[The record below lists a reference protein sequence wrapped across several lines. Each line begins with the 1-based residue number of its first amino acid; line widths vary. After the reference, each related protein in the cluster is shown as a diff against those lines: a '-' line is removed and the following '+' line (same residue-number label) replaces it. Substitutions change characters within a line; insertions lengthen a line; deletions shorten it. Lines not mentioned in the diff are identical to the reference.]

1 MNSKLY
7 KIFTGALMSVMI
19 FSACEDAKEDVKVIE
34 EVLVNNG
41 DIVGTWTLT
50 GLDGTYARS
59 ADMPTGVDSINKVA
73 YWKDAAALGLPA
85 ETGAQTIFTLK
96 QDYPMPGFP
105 QVASYNKATLA
116 AFSIAMTLTAQDAAT
131 VGAGATY
138 TLKGTYPTTRLDDIN
153 CRTSPTVAPIDDQ
166 GLYYVNKNTRTGV
179 VKAGNFSIAPDINL
193 GDQVLPPF
201 PDGTYNVADSS
212 VLSIDFYDR
221 DAHDVLY
228 AEVKDTW
235 DEAADRGA
243 TGIFELPV
251 GTPSGI
257 IGDPT
262 GGASAAEGYIGGQTA
277 LAYWSG
283 YLTYYGFS
291 YAGEVQYLTAL
302 ILAGALTLPD
312 VDGVAGPTAGDF
324 AVYMYSNPTST
335 TQTGIP
341 YSSIVTPNADGTPN
355 FTDDSGHDIDV
366 SSPTT
371 GSHLTGGKLTMHF
384 PTGVCFPHNETI
396 TFSSTFERAA
406 N

>member
-19 FSACEDAKEDVKVIE
+19 FSACEDAKEDVDVVE
-34 EVLVNNG
+34 EVILNNG

-50 GLDGTYARS
+50 GLDGTYERS
-59 ADMPTGVDSINKVA
+59 VDMPTGVDSIVKYA
-73 YWKDAAALGLPA
+73 YWKDAAALGIDPEVTKQA
-85 ETGAQTIFTLK
+85 IITLK

-105 QVASYNKATLA
+105 QTASYDKTTLA

-153 CRTSPTVAPIDDQ
+153 CRTAGTVAPIDDQ

-212 VLSIDFYDR
+212 KLTIGFYDR

-235 DEAADRGA
+235 DEAADRGS
-243 TGIFELPV
+243 TGIFEMPV
-251 GTPSGI
+251 DATTGAFAAT
-257 IGDPT
+257 GDR
-262 GGASAAEGYIGGQTA
+262 AAEGYVQSPL
-277 LAYWSG
+277 LAAWSG
-283 YLTYYGFS
+283 YFTA
-291 YAGEVQYLTAL
+291 YALVVQGELAYL
-302 ILAGALTLPD
+302 GAVAATGAITVVD
-312 VDGVAGPTAGDF
+312 VDQDGAITSADL
-324 AVYMYSNPTST
+324 AYYMATHPTST
-335 TQTGIP
+335 TQVLGLPYAALVSAATGA
-341 YSSIVTPNADGTPN
+341 VV
-355 FTDDSGHDIDV
+355 FTNDSDHDLDL
-366 SSPTT
+366 SGGAATAA
-371 GSHLTGGKLTMHF
+371 LGGKLTYHF
-384 PTGVCFPHNETI
+384 PTGTCFPHNETI
-396 TFSSTFERAA
+396 TFEAVFERI
-406 N
+406 

>member
-19 FSACEDAKEDVKVIE
+19 FSACEDAKEDVKVVE
-34 EVLVNNG
+34 EVILNNG
-41 DIVGTWTLT
+41 DIVGSWNLIS
-50 GLDGTYARS
+50 LEGTYARS
-59 ADMPTGVDSINKVA
+59 ADMPTGVDSMNKVA
-73 YWKDAAALGLPA
+73 LWKNAAALGLPA
-85 ETGAQTIFTLK
+85 ETGAVPLFTLK

-105 QVASYNKATLA
+105 QVASYDKATLA
-116 AFSIAMTLTAQDAAT
+116 AFSIAMTLTAQDAAS
-131 VGAGATY
+131 VGLGATY
-138 TLKGTYPTTRLDDIN
+138 TLKGTYPTTRLDEIN
-153 CRTSPTVAPIDDQ
+153 CRTAGTVAPIDDQ

-212 VLSIDFYDR
+212 TLTISFYDR

-262 GGASAAEGYIGGQTA
+262 GGTSAAEGYIGGQA
-277 LAYWSG
+277 SLASWGG
-283 YLTYYGFS
+283 YLTA
-291 YAGEVQYLTAL
+291 YALIVGGELQYLAYAAATGG
-302 ILAGALTLPD
+302 ITVVD
-312 VDGVAGPTAGDF
+312 VDQDGDITS
-324 AVYMYSNPTST
+324 ADLAYYMATNPTST
-335 TQTGIP
+335 TQVLSLP
-341 YSSIVTPNADGTPN
+341 YSLLVSAATGAVV
-355 FTDDSGHDIDV
+355 FTNDSGHDLDL
-366 SSPTT
+366 SGGAATAA
-371 GSHLTGGKLTMHF
+371 LGGKLTYHF

-396 TFSSTFERAA
+396 TFEAVFERI
-406 N
+406 

>member
-19 FSACEDAKEDVKVIE
+19 FSACEDAKEVVDVVE
-34 EVLVNNG
+34 EVILNNG
-41 DIVGTWTLT
+41 DIVGAWNLT
-50 GLDGTYARS
+50 GLVGTYARTV
-59 ADMPTGVDSINKVA
+59 DMPTGTDSIVKYA
-73 YWKDAAALGLPA
+73 YWKDAAKLGIDPEVTKQA
-85 ETGAQTIFTLK
+85 IITLK

-105 QVASYNKATLA
+105 QTASYDKTTLA

-153 CRTSPTVAPIDDQ
+153 CRTAGTVAPIDDQ

-212 VLSIDFYDR
+212 TLSIDFYDR

-243 TGIFELPV
+243 TGIFEIPV
-251 GTPSGI
+251 GTP
-257 IGDPT
+257 
-262 GGASAAEGYIGGQTA
+262 
-277 LAYWSG
+277 
-283 YLTYYGFS
+283 
-291 YAGEVQYLTAL
+291 
-302 ILAGALTLPD
+302 
-312 VDGVAGPTAGDF
+312 
-324 AVYMYSNPTST
+324 
-335 TQTGIP
+335 
-341 YSSIVTPNADGTPN
+341 
-355 FTDDSGHDIDV
+355 
-366 SSPTT
+366 
-371 GSHLTGGKLTMHF
+371 
-384 PTGVCFPHNETI
+384 
-396 TFSSTFERAA
+396 
-406 N
+406 

>member
-19 FSACEDAKEDVKVIE
+19 FSACEDAKEVVDVVE
-34 EVLVNNG
+34 EVILNNG
-41 DIVGTWTLT
+41 DIVGAWTLT
-50 GLDGTYARS
+50 GLDGTYERS
-59 ADMPTGVDSINKVA
+59 ADMPAGVDSINKVA

-153 CRTSPTVAPIDDQ
+153 CRTAGTVAPIDDQ

-212 VLSIDFYDR
+212 KLTIGFYDR
-221 DAHDVLY
+221 DSHDVLY

-235 DEAADRGA
+235 DEAADRGS
-243 TGIFELPV
+243 TGIFEMPV
-251 GTPSGI
+251 DAT
-257 IGDPT
+257 T
-262 GGASAAEGYIGGQTA
+262 GAFAATGESAAEGYVQSPLLASWGGYFTTYA
-277 LAYWSG
+277 L
-283 YLTYYGFS
+283 LVQ
-291 YAGEVQYLTAL
+291 GELQYL
-302 ILAGALTLPD
+302 
-312 VDGVAGPTAGDF
+312 GVAAATGAITVADADGDGAITSVDLSF
-324 AVYMYSNPTST
+324 YMGLNPTST
-335 TQTGIP
+335 TQVLGLP
-341 YSSIVTPNADGTPN
+341 YSVLVSLATGLPV
-355 FTDDSGHDIDV
+355 FTNDSGHDLDL
-366 SSPTT
+366 SGGAATAA
-371 GSHLTGGKLTMHF
+371 LGGKLTFHF
-384 PTGVCFPHNETI
+384 TTGTCFPHNETI
-396 TFSSTFERAA
+396 TFDATFERI
-406 N
+406 

>member
-19 FSACEDAKEDVKVIE
+19 FSACEDAKEDVDVIE
-34 EVLVNNG
+34 EVILNNG
-41 DIVGTWTLT
+41 DIVGAWNLT
-50 GLDGTYARS
+50 GLVGTYARQV
-59 ADMPTGVDSINKVA
+59 DMPTGTDSIVKYA
-73 YWKDAAALGLPA
+73 YWKDAAKLGIDPEVTKQA
-85 ETGAQTIFTLK
+85 IITLK

-105 QVASYNKATLA
+105 QTASYDKTTLA

-212 VLSIDFYDR
+212 KLTIGFYDR

-235 DEAADRGA
+235 DEAADRGS
-243 TGIFELPV
+243 TGIFEMPV
-251 GTPSGI
+251 DATTGAFAAT
-257 IGDPT
+257 GDR
-262 GGASAAEGYIGGQTA
+262 AAEAYVQSPL
-277 LAYWSG
+277 LAAWSG
-283 YLTYYGFS
+283 YFTA
-291 YAGEVQYLTAL
+291 YALVVNGELAYL
-302 ILAGALTLPD
+302 GAVAATGGITVVD
-312 VDGVAGPTAGDF
+312 VDQDGAITSADL
-324 AVYMYSNPTST
+324 AYYMATNPTST
-335 TQTGIP
+335 TQVLGLPYAALVSAATGA
-341 YSSIVTPNADGTPN
+341 VV
-355 FTDDSGHDIDV
+355 FTNDSDHDLDL
-366 SSPTT
+366 SGGAATAA
-371 GSHLTGGKLTMHF
+371 LGGKLTYHF
-384 PTGVCFPHNETI
+384 PTGTCFPHNETI
-396 TFSSTFERAA
+396 TFEAVFERI
-406 N
+406 

>member
-59 ADMPTGVDSINKVA
+59 ADMPAGVDSINKVA

-105 QVASYNKATLA
+105 QVASYNKAQLA

-212 VLSIDFYDR
+212 TLSIDFYDR

-257 IGDPT
+257 IGDTT
-262 GGASAAEGYIGGQTA
+262 GGASAAEGYIGGVAA
-277 LAYWSG
+277 LANWG
-283 YLTYYGFS
+283 TFLTT
-291 YAGEVQYLTAL
+291 YALVVQGELQYLGVAAAT
-302 ILAGALTLPD
+302 GAITVAD
-312 VDGVAGPTAGDF
+312 VDQDGAITSADL
-324 AVYMYSNPTST
+324 AYYMATNPTST
-335 TQTGIP
+335 TQALGLP
-341 YSSIVTPNADGTPN
+341 YSLLVSAATGAVV
-355 FTDDSGHDIDV
+355 FTNDSGHDLDL
-366 SSPTT
+366 SGGAATAA
-371 GSHLTGGKLTMHF
+371 LGGKLTFHF

-396 TFSSTFERAA
+396 TFSSKFERAA

>member
-19 FSACEDAKEDVKVIE
+19 FSACEDAKEVVDVVE
-34 EVLVNNG
+34 EVILNNG
-41 DIVGTWTLT
+41 DIVGAWTLT
-50 GLDGTYARS
+50 GLDGTYERS
-59 ADMPTGVDSINKVA
+59 VDMPTGVDSIVKYA
-73 YWKDAAALGLPA
+73 YWKDAAALGIDPELTKQA
-85 ETGAQTIFTLK
+85 IITLK

-153 CRTSPTVAPIDDQ
+153 CRTAGTVAPIDDQ

-212 VLSIDFYDR
+212 KLTIGFYDR

-235 DEAADRGA
+235 DEAADRGS
-243 TGIFELPV
+243 TGIFEMPV
-251 GTPSGI
+251 DATTGAFAAT
-257 IGDPT
+257 GDR
-262 GGASAAEGYIGGQTA
+262 AAEAYVQSPL
-277 LAYWSG
+277 LAAWSG
-283 YLTYYGFS
+283 YFTA
-291 YAGEVQYLTAL
+291 YALVVQGELAYL
-302 ILAGALTLPD
+302 GAVAATGAITVVD
-312 VDGVAGPTAGDF
+312 VDQDGAITSADL
-324 AVYMYSNPTST
+324 AYYMATHPTST
-335 TQTGIP
+335 TQVLGLPYAALVSAATGA
-341 YSSIVTPNADGTPN
+341 VV
-355 FTDDSGHDIDV
+355 FTNDSDHDLDL
-366 SSPTT
+366 SGGAATAA
-371 GSHLTGGKLTMHF
+371 LGGKLTYHF
-384 PTGVCFPHNETI
+384 PTGTCFPHNETI
-396 TFSSTFERAA
+396 TFEAVFERI
-406 N
+406 

>member
-212 VLSIDFYDR
+212 KLTIDFYDR

-235 DEAADRGA
+235 DEANDRGS
-243 TGIFELPV
+243 TGIFEMPV
-251 GTPSGI
+251 DAT
-257 IGDPT
+257 T
-262 GGASAAEGYIGGQTA
+262 GAFAATGESAAEGYVQSPLLASWGGYYTA
-277 LAYWSG
+277 
-283 YLTYYGFS
+283 
-291 YAGEVQYLTAL
+291 YALVVNGELLY
-302 ILAGALTLPD
+302 LAGAAAAGLITVAD
-312 VDGVAGPTAGDF
+312 ADADGAITSADF
-324 AVYMYSNPTST
+324 IAYMALNPTTT
-335 TQTGIP
+335 TQALGLPYSLLVKVTATGIV
-341 YSSIVTPNADGTPN
+341 ITN
-355 FTDDSGHDIDV
+355 DSDHDLDL
-366 SSPTT
+366 SGGAATAA
-371 GSHLTGGKLTMHF
+371 LGGKLTFHF
-384 PTGVCFPHNETI
+384 TTGTCFPHNETI
-396 TFSSTFERAA
+396 TFDATFERI
-406 N
+406 

>member
-19 FSACEDAKEDVKVIE
+19 FSACEDAKEDVKVVE
-34 EVLVNNG
+34 EVILNNG
-41 DIVGTWTLT
+41 DIVGAWTLT

-59 ADMPTGVDSINKVA
+59 ADMPAGVDSINKVA

-105 QVASYNKATLA
+105 QVASYNKAQLA

-212 VLSIDFYDR
+212 TLTIDFYDR

-257 IGDPT
+257 IGDTT
-262 GGASAAEGYIGGQTA
+262 GGASAAEGYIGGVAA
-277 LAYWSG
+277 LANWG
-283 YLTYYGFS
+283 TFLTT
-291 YAGEVQYLTAL
+291 YALVVQGELQYLGVAAAT
-302 ILAGALTLPD
+302 GAITVAD
-312 VDGVAGPTAGDF
+312 VDQDGAITSADL
-324 AVYMYSNPTST
+324 AYYMATNPTST
-335 TQTGIP
+335 TQALGLP
-341 YSSIVTPNADGTPN
+341 YSLLVSAATGAVV
-355 FTDDSGHDIDV
+355 FTNDSGHDLDL
-366 SSPTT
+366 SGGAATAA
-371 GSHLTGGKLTMHF
+371 LGGKLTFHF

-396 TFSSTFERAA
+396 TFSSTFESAA

>member
-19 FSACEDAKEDVKVIE
+19 FSACEDAKEVVDVVE
-34 EVLVNNG
+34 EVILNNG
-41 DIVGTWTLT
+41 DIVGAWTLT
-50 GLDGTYARS
+50 GLVGTYARS
-59 ADMPTGVDSINKVA
+59 VDMPTGTDSIVKYA
-73 YWKDAAALGLPA
+73 YWKDAAALGIDPELTKQA
-85 ETGAQTIFTLK
+85 IITLK

-153 CRTSPTVAPIDDQ
+153 CRTAGTVAPIDDQ

-212 VLSIDFYDR
+212 KLTIGFYDR

-235 DEAADRGA
+235 DEAADRGS
-243 TGIFELPV
+243 TGIFEMPV
-251 GTPSGI
+251 DATTGAFAAT
-257 IGDPT
+257 GDR
-262 GGASAAEGYIGGQTA
+262 AAEGYVQSPL
-277 LAYWSG
+277 LAAWSG
-283 YLTYYGFS
+283 YFTA
-291 YAGEVQYLTAL
+291 YALVVQGELAYL
-302 ILAGALTLPD
+302 GAVAATGAITVVD
-312 VDGVAGPTAGDF
+312 VDQDGAITSADL
-324 AVYMYSNPTST
+324 AYYMATHPTST
-335 TQTGIP
+335 TQVLGLPYAALVSAATGA
-341 YSSIVTPNADGTPN
+341 VV
-355 FTDDSGHDIDV
+355 FTNDSDHDLDL
-366 SSPTT
+366 SGGAATAA
-371 GSHLTGGKLTMHF
+371 LGGKLTYHF
-384 PTGVCFPHNETI
+384 PTGTCFPHNETI
-396 TFSSTFERAA
+396 TFEAVFERI
-406 N
+406 

>member
-19 FSACEDAKEDVKVIE
+19 FSACEDAKEDVKVVE
-34 EVLVNNG
+34 EVIINNG
-41 DIVGTWTLT
+41 DIVGAWNLVA
-50 GLDGTYARS
+50 LEGTYTRS
-59 ADMPTGVDSINKVA
+59 ADMPTGVDSMNKVA
-73 YWKDAAALGLPA
+73 LWKNAAALGLPA
-85 ETGAQTIFTLK
+85 ATGAVPLFTLK

-105 QVASYNKATLA
+105 TTSTFNKAALA
-116 AFSIAMTLTAQDAAT
+116 AASIAMTLTAQDAAT

-212 VLSIDFYDR
+212 KLTIDFYDR

-257 IGDPT
+257 IGDTT
-262 GGASAAEGYIGGQTA
+262 GGASAAEGYIGGVAA
-277 LAYWSG
+277 LASWG
-283 YLTYYGFS
+283 TF
-291 YAGEVQYLTAL
+291 LTAYAL
-302 ILAGALTLPD
+302 IVQGELAYLGAVAATGGITIVD
-312 VDGVAGPTAGDF
+312 VDQDGAITSADL
-324 AVYMYSNPTST
+324 AYYMATNPTST
-335 TQTGIP
+335 TQALGLPYALLVSAATGA
-341 YSSIVTPNADGTPN
+341 VV
-355 FTDDSGHDIDV
+355 FTNDSDHDLDL
-366 SSPTT
+366 SGGAATAA
-371 GSHLTGGKLTMHF
+371 LGGKLTYHF
-384 PTGVCFPHNETI
+384 PTGTCFPHNETI
-396 TFSSTFERAA
+396 TFEAVFERI
-406 N
+406 

>member
-19 FSACEDAKEDVKVIE
+19 FSACEDAKEDVKVVE
-34 EVLVNNG
+34 EVILNNG
-41 DIVGTWTLT
+41 DIVGAWSLT
-50 GLDGTYARS
+50 GLVGTYART
-59 ADMPTGVDSINKVA
+59 ADMPTGVDSMNKVA

-85 ETGAQTIFTLK
+85 ATAATTLFTLK

-105 QVASYNKATLA
+105 QTASYDKTTLA

-212 VLSIDFYDR
+212 KLTIGFYDR

-235 DEAADRGA
+235 DEAADRGS
-243 TGIFELPV
+243 TGIFEMPV
-251 GTPSGI
+251 DAT
-257 IGDPT
+257 T
-262 GGASAAEGYIGGQTA
+262 GAFAATGESAAEGYVQSPLLASWGGYYTA
-277 LAYWSG
+277 
-283 YLTYYGFS
+283 
-291 YAGEVQYLTAL
+291 YALVVNGELLY
-302 ILAGALTLPD
+302 LAGAAAAGLITVAD
-312 VDGVAGPTAGDF
+312 ADADGAITSADF
-324 AVYMYSNPTST
+324 IAYMALNPTTT
-335 TQTGIP
+335 TQALGLPYSLLVKVTATGIV
-341 YSSIVTPNADGTPN
+341 ITN
-355 FTDDSGHDIDV
+355 DSDHDLDL
-366 SSPTT
+366 SGGAATAA
-371 GSHLTGGKLTMHF
+371 LGGKLTFHF
-384 PTGVCFPHNETI
+384 TTGTCFPHNETI
-396 TFSSTFERAA
+396 TFDATFERI
-406 N
+406 

>member
-34 EVLVNNG
+34 EVILNNG

-50 GLDGTYARS
+50 GLDGTYERS
-59 ADMPTGVDSINKVA
+59 ADMPAGVDSINKVA

-153 CRTSPTVAPIDDQ
+153 CRTAGTVAPIDDQ

-212 VLSIDFYDR
+212 TLSIDFYDR

-257 IGDPT
+257 IGDTT
-262 GGASAAEGYIGGQTA
+262 GGASAAEGYIGGVAA
-277 LAYWSG
+277 LANWG
-283 YLTYYGFS
+283 TFLTT
-291 YAGEVQYLTAL
+291 YALVVQGELQYLGVAAAT
-302 ILAGALTLPD
+302 GAITVAD
-312 VDGVAGPTAGDF
+312 VDQDGAITSADL
-324 AVYMYSNPTST
+324 AYYMATNPTST
-335 TQTGIP
+335 TQALGLP
-341 YSSIVTPNADGTPN
+341 YSLLVSAATGAVV
-355 FTDDSGHDIDV
+355 FTNDSGHDLDL
-366 SSPTT
+366 SGGAATAA
-371 GSHLTGGKLTMHF
+371 LGGKLTFHF
-384 PTGVCFPHNETI
+384 TTGTCFPHNETI
-396 TFSSTFERAA
+396 TFEAVFERI
-406 N
+406 

>member
-19 FSACEDAKEDVKVIE
+19 FSACEDAKEEVKVIE

-50 GLDGTYARS
+50 GLDGTYERS
-59 ADMPTGVDSINKVA
+59 ADMPAGVDSINKVA

-153 CRTSPTVAPIDDQ
+153 CRTAGTVAPIDDQ

-212 VLSIDFYDR
+212 KLTIDFYDR

-257 IGDPT
+257 IGDTT
-262 GGASAAEGYIGGQTA
+262 GGASAAEGYIGGVAA
-277 LAYWSG
+277 LASWG
-283 YLTYYGFS
+283 TYLTT
-291 YAGEVQYLTAL
+291 YALVVQGELEYLGAAAAL
-302 ILAGALTLPD
+302 GAITVAD
-312 VDGVAGPTAGDF
+312 VDQDGAITAADL
-324 AVYMYSNPTST
+324 AYYMATNPTST
-335 TQTGIP
+335 TQALGLPYALLVSAATGA
-341 YSSIVTPNADGTPN
+341 VV
-355 FTDDSGHDIDV
+355 FTNDSGHDLDL
-366 SSPTT
+366 SGGAATAA
-371 GSHLTGGKLTMHF
+371 LGGKLTYHF

>member
-19 FSACEDAKEDVKVIE
+19 FSACEDAKEDVKVVE
-34 EVLVNNG
+34 EVILNNG
-41 DIVGTWTLT
+41 DIVGSWNLVA
-50 GLDGTYARS
+50 LEGTYARS
-59 ADMPTGVDSINKVA
+59 ADMPTGVDSMNKVA
-73 YWKDAAALGLPA
+73 YWKNAAALGLPA
-85 ETGAQTIFTLK
+85 ATAATALFTLK

-105 QVASYNKATLA
+105 QVATYDKTTLA

-138 TLKGTYPTTRLDDIN
+138 TLKGTYPTTRLDEIN
-153 CRTSPTVAPIDDQ
+153 CRTAPTVAPIDDQ

-212 VLSIDFYDR
+212 TLTIDFYDR

-243 TGIFELPV
+243 TGIFEIPV

-262 GGASAAEGYIGGQTA
+262 GGESAAEGYIGGQAA
-277 LAYWSG
+277 LVYWGG
-283 YLTYYGFS
+283 YLTYYAFS
-291 YAGEVQYLTAL
+291 YGGEVAYLTAL
-302 ILAGALTLPD
+302 IMAGALTLPD
-312 VDGVAGPTAGDF
+312 VDGVPGPTAGDF

-355 FTDDSGHDIDV
+355 FTNDSGHDIDV

-396 TFSSTFERAA
+396 TFSSKFERAA

>member
-19 FSACEDAKEDVKVIE
+19 FSACEDAKEDVKVVE
-34 EVLVNNG
+34 EVILNNG
-41 DIVGTWTLT
+41 DIVGSWNLIS
-50 GLDGTYARS
+50 LEGTYARS
-59 ADMPTGVDSINKVA
+59 ADMPTGVDSMNKVA
-73 YWKDAAALGLPA
+73 YWKNAAALGLPA
-85 ETGAQTIFTLK
+85 ATAATTLFTLK

-105 QVASYNKATLA
+105 QTASYDKTTLA

-138 TLKGTYPTTRLDDIN
+138 TLKGTYPTTRLDEIN
-153 CRTSPTVAPIDDQ
+153 CRTAPTVAPIDDQ

-212 VLSIDFYDR
+212 TLTISFYDR

-235 DEAADRGA
+235 DEAADRGS
-243 TGIFELPV
+243 TGIFEMPV
-251 GTPSGI
+251 DATTGAFAATGT
-257 IGDPT
+257 
-262 GGASAAEGYIGGQTA
+262 SAAEGYVQSPLLASWGGYFTA
-277 LAYWSG
+277 YALVVQGELQYLGVAAATGGITVVDVDQDGAITSADLAY
-283 YLTYYGFS
+283 
-291 YAGEVQYLTAL
+291 
-302 ILAGALTLPD
+302 
-312 VDGVAGPTAGDF
+312 
-324 AVYMYSNPTST
+324 YMATHPTST
-335 TQTGIP
+335 TQVLGLPYAALVSAATGA
-341 YSSIVTPNADGTPN
+341 VV
-355 FTDDSGHDIDV
+355 FTNDSDHDLDL
-366 SSPTT
+366 SGGAATAA
-371 GSHLTGGKLTMHF
+371 LGGKLTYHF

-396 TFSSTFERAA
+396 TFSSKFERAA

>member
-19 FSACEDAKEDVKVIE
+19 FSACEDAKEVVDVVE
-34 EVLVNNG
+34 EVILNNG
-41 DIVGTWTLT
+41 DIVGAWNLT
-50 GLDGTYARS
+50 GLVGTYARQV
-59 ADMPTGVDSINKVA
+59 DMPTGTDSIVKYA
-73 YWKDAAALGLPA
+73 YWKDAAKLGIDPEVTKQA
-85 ETGAQTIFTLK
+85 IITLK

-105 QVASYNKATLA
+105 QTASYDKTTLA

-212 VLSIDFYDR
+212 KLTIGFFDR

-235 DEAADRGA
+235 DEAADRGS
-243 TGIFELPV
+243 TGIFEMPV
-251 GTPSGI
+251 DATTGAFAATGT
-257 IGDPT
+257 
-262 GGASAAEGYIGGQTA
+262 SAAEGYVQSPLLALWGGYYTA
-277 LAYWSG
+277 
-283 YLTYYGFS
+283 
-291 YAGEVQYLTAL
+291 YALVVNGELLY
-302 ILAGALTLPD
+302 LAGAAAAGLITVAD
-312 VDGVAGPTAGDF
+312 ADADGAITQADF
-324 AVYMYSNPTST
+324 IAYMALNPTNT
-335 TQTGIP
+335 TQALSLP
-341 YSSIVTPNADGTPN
+341 YSLLVKVTTSGIVVTN
-355 FTDDSGHDIDV
+355 DSDHDLDL
-366 SSPTT
+366 SGGAATAA
-371 GSHLTGGKLTMHF
+371 LGGKLTFHF
-384 PTGVCFPHNETI
+384 PTGTCFPHNETI
-396 TFSSTFERAA
+396 TFEAVFERI
-406 N
+406 